1 MLLTITTSHSPATD
15 IGFLLEKHPDKIQEL
30 ELSCGRATVF
40 YSEATAERC
49 TVVLLLDVDTI
60 GLVRSGAARQGD
72 PGLDQYVNDRPYVAS
87 SFMSVALG
95 TAFKSAL
102 AGKSRSRPELAATSI
117 PLEAHLPAVP
127 CRGGEQFLNELFAPL
142 GYTVEATRHPL
153 DPQFPEWGSSPYYS
167 LTLRATVR
175 LQDLLRHL
183 YVLIPVLDHRKH
195 YWVDEAEV
203 EKLLRHASDWLGA
216 HPLQESI
223 ARRYLKNRHSLARM
237 ALARLVAEEV
247 EEAEE
252 TEPAAAA
259 ETPPAAQREVEIER
273 RVSLQEKRLE
283 SVTGQLTTRGVK
295 TVIDLG
301 CGSGQLLSRLLKLSS
316 VERVVGLDVSVRS
329 LEQAADR
336 LHLDRMSPRQRARV
350 ELLHGSLVYR
360 DDRLQGFDAAT
371 VIEVIEHLDPPRL
384 ASLERVLFEAAR
396 PNHVIVTTPNREY
409 NVNFIG
415 LPPGT
420 LRHGDHRFEWT
431 RAEFHAWCE
440 SQAARFGYAVEYFPI
455 GEEHPLTGPPTQMA
469 VFNLGAH

>member
-1 MLLTITTSHSPATD
+1 MLLTITTWHSPATD
-15 IGFLLEKHPDKIQEL
+15 IGFLLEKHPDKIQEF

-49 TVVLLLDVDTI
+49 TVVLLLDVDAI

-102 AGKSRSRPELAATSI
+102 AGKSRSRPELAATPI

-127 CRGGEQFLNELFAPL
+127 CRGGEQFLNELFGPL
-142 GYTVEATRHPL
+142 GYTVEAKRHLL
-153 DPQFPEWGSSPYYS
+153 DPQFPEWGSSPYYT

-203 EKLLRHASDWLGA
+203 EKLLRHASDWLGS
-216 HPLQESI
+216 HPLQEAI
-223 ARRYLKNRHSLARM
+223 AQRYLKNRRSLARM
-237 ALARLVAEEV
+237 ALERLAVEEV
-247 EEAEE
+247 EEGE
-252 TEPAAAA
+252 TTPAA
-259 ETPPAAQREVEIER
+259 EREVEIEQ

-283 SVTGQLTTRGVK
+283 SVTAQLSSRQVK

-301 CGSGQLLSRLLKLSS
+301 CGSGQLLSRLLKLAS

-329 LEQAADR
+329 LERAADQ
-336 LHLDRMSPRQRARV
+336 LHLDRMSPRQRARI

-371 VIEVIEHLDPPRL
+371 LIEVIEHLDPPRL
-384 ASLERVLFEAAR
+384 AALERVLFEAAR
-396 PNHVIVTTPNREY
+396 PKYVIVTTPNREY
-409 NVNFIG
+409 NVNFTG
-415 LPPGT
+415 LPPGA

-431 RAEFHAWCE
+431 RAEFHTWCDG
-440 SQAARFGYAVEYFPI
+440 QVARFGYAVEYFPI
-455 GEEHPLTGPPTQMA
+455 GDEHPLTGPPTQMA
-469 VFNLGAH
+469 VFLTAH

>member
-1 MLLTITTSHSPATD
+1 MLLTITTWHSPATD
-15 IGFLLEKHPDKIQEL
+15 LGFLLEKHPDKIQEF

-40 YSEATAERC
+40 YSEATPERC
-49 TVVLLLDVDTI
+49 TAVLLLDVDSV

-102 AGKSRSRPELAATSI
+102 AGKSRNRPELAATPI
-117 PLEAHLPAVP
+117 LLEARLPVVP
-127 CRGGEQFLNELFAPL
+127 CRGGDQFLNELFGPL
-142 GYTVEATRHPL
+142 GYTVEAMRLPL
-153 DPQFPEWGSSPYYS
+153 DPQFPGWGSSPYYS

-183 YVLIPVLDHRKH
+183 YVLIPVLDYRKH

-203 EKLLRHASDWLGA
+203 DKLLRHASEWLVS
-216 HPLQESI
+216 HPLQETI
-223 ARRYLKNRHSLARM
+223 ARRYLKNRRSLARM
-237 ALARLVAEEV
+237 ALERLVLEEV
-247 EEAEE
+247 EEAESTAE
-252 TEPAAAA
+252 GEAVPAA
-259 ETPPAAQREVEIER
+259 EREVEIER

-283 SVTGQLTTRGVK
+283 SVTGQLSLRGVK

-301 CGSGQLLSRLLKLSS
+301 CGSGQLLSRLLKMTSI
-316 VERVVGLDVSVRS
+316 ERVVGLDVSVRS

-336 LHLDRMSPRQRARV
+336 LHLDSMSPRQRARI

-384 ASLERVLFEAAR
+384 AALERVLFQAAR
-396 PNHVIVTTPNREY
+396 PNCVIVTTPNREY
-409 NVNFIG
+409 NVNFTG

-455 GEEHPLTGPPTQMA
+455 GDEHPLTGPPTQMA
-469 VFNLGAH
+469 VFGLAAH

>member
-1 MLLTITTSHSPATD
+1 MLLTITTWHSPATD
-15 IGFLLEKHPDKIQEL
+15 MGFLLEKHPDKIHEF

-102 AGKSRSRPELAATSI
+102 AGKSRNRPELAVTPI

-127 CRGGEQFLNELFAPL
+127 CRGGEEFLRGLFEPL

-153 DPQFPEWGSSPYYS
+153 DTQFPEWGSSPYFS

-203 EKLLRHASDWLGA
+203 EKLLRHASDWLA
-216 HPLQESI
+216 SHPLQESI
-223 ARRYLKNRHSLARM
+223 ARRYLKNRLSLARM
-237 ALARLVAEEV
+237 ALERLAVEEV
-247 EEAEE
+247 EEGETAPE
-252 TEPAAAA
+252 TEREAA
-259 ETPPAAQREVEIER
+259 IER
-273 RVSLQEKRLE
+273 PVSLQERRLE
-283 SVTGQLTTRGVK
+283 SVTAQLSERGVK

-301 CGSGQLLSRLLKLSS
+301 CGSGQLLSRLLRLNSI
-316 VERVVGLDVSVRS
+316 ERVVGLDVSVRS
-329 LEQAADR
+329 LEHAADR
-336 LHLDRMSPRQRARV
+336 LHLDRMSPRQRARI

-384 ASLERVLFEAAR
+384 VALERVLFEAAR
-396 PNHVIVTTPNREY
+396 PAHVVVTTPNREY
-409 NVNFIG
+409 NVNFAG

-420 LRHGDHRFEWT
+420 LRHADHRFEWT

-440 SQAARFGYAVEYFPI
+440 SQA
-455 GEEHPLTGPPTQMA
+455 
-469 VFNLGAH
+469 